1 MNKKITAAVF
11 AAAAAFS
18 VYGAAMAADV
28 TVKVNG
34 AVVDFEDQGA
44 IIENDRTLV
53 PARGAFEAM
62 DAKVEWDEDDQTVT
76 VTSPEGTTVA
86 ILTIGSSDMRVLK
99 YTSVLHADEENIKL
113 DVPASIMNDRT
124 MLPLRAIGEAM
135 DAEVEWDADTYTAS
149 IERGN
154 VFDVKEE
161 NKLTLSLEQEESE
174 NSDEVIVDL
183 KLANLGAYPGYYVG
197 GVTLG
202 LNYDRTVLE
211 LEEAALYNGDTKVDN
226 SMGVDNSDF
235 KDSRLKSA
243 HITIDEENAA
253 KTDGTVFKMKFKRL
267 TSDETEVSVSTS
279 YHSRLGYDTSILLC
293 DSENNMKELWGTD
306 LIIGEP
312 LIIK

>member
-34 AVVDFEDQGA
+34 AVIDFEDQGA

-62 DAKVEWDEDDQTVT
+62 DAKVEWNEDDQTVT

-86 ILTIGSSDMRVLK
+86 ILTIGSPDMRVLK
-99 YTSVLHADEENIKL
+99 YTSVLHADEKNIKL

-161 NKLTLSLEQEESE
+161 NKLTLTLEQEESE

-211 LEEAALYNGDTKVDN
+211 LEEAGLYNGDTKVDN

-267 TSDETEVSVSTS
+267 TSDQTEVSVSTS

-312 LIIK
+312 LVIK

>member
-86 ILTIGSSDMRVLK
+86 ILTIGSPDMRVLK

-161 NKLTLSLEQEESE
+161 NKLTLSIEQEESE

-211 LEEAALYNGDTKVDN
+211 LEEAGLYNGDTKVDN

-267 TSDETEVSVSTS
+267 TGDQTEVSVSTS

-312 LIIK
+312 LVIK

>member
-62 DAKVEWDEDDQTVT
+62 DAKVEWNEDDQTVT

-86 ILTIGSSDMRVLK
+86 ILTIGSPDMRVLK

-267 TSDETEVSVSTS
+267 TSDQTEVSVSTS
-279 YHSRLGYDTSILLC
+279 HHSRLGYDTSILLC

>member
-86 ILTIGSSDMRVLK
+86 ILTIGSPDMRVLK

-211 LEEAALYNGDTKVDN
+211 LEEAGLYNGDTKVDN

-267 TSDETEVSVSTS
+267 TGDQTEVSVSTS

-312 LIIK
+312 LVIK